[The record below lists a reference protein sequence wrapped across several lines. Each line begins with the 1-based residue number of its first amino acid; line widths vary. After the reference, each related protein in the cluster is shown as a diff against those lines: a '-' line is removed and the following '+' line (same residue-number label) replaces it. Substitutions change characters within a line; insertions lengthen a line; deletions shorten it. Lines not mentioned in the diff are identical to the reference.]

1 MSESLFVRFWGTRGS
16 IPTPGHKTRRYG
28 GNTSCVEIRLGDMLF
43 ICDGG
48 TGLRELGLD
57 LAGRGR
63 ERLEAHFFFSH
74 MHWDHIQGFP
84 FFVPAYAPST
94 DLYVYE
100 VAAGEDRV
108 QRLLHGQM
116 RSEYFPVT
124 FADLGARILGG
135 HFEAGRIGIGPMTVR
150 CIEQIHPGRSFAYSF
165 EANGKKIVY
174 ATDSELDFSIQ
185 NRDAADRDPEALR
198 RLPEELVAF
207 VADADLLIADGQY
220 TEEEY
225 PKKVGWGHARA
236 NTVAD
241 LARQARVKQCAIF
254 HHDPMHSDEMVDDKV
269 RLAKERL
276 ERAANDC
283 IVFGARE
290 GFEIKLG

>member
-1 MSESLFVRFWGTRGS
+1 
-16 IPTPGHKTRRYG
+16 
-28 GNTSCVEIRLGDMLF
+28 VEIRLGDTLF

-57 LAGRGR
+57 LIARGR
-63 ERLEAHFFFSH
+63 PRLEAHLFFSH

-84 FFVPAYAPST
+84 FFVPAYAPSS

-100 VAAGEDRV
+100 VIAGDDRV

-124 FADLGARILGG
+124 FADLGARIIGR
-135 HFEAGRIGIGPMTVR
+135 HFEAGSVAIGPMTVR
-150 CIEQIHPGRSFAYSF
+150 CLEQTHPGRSFAYSF
-165 EANGKKIVY
+165 ETDGRKVVY
-174 ATDSELDFSIQ
+174 ATDSELDFLIE

-198 RLPEELVAF
+198 RLPEELVRF
-207 VADADLLIADGQY
+207 VAGADLLIADAQY
-220 TEEEY
+220 TDEEY

-241 LARQARVKQCAIF
+241 LARQAGVKQCAFF
-254 HHDPMHSDEMVDDKV
+254 HHDPMQSDELVDQKV
-269 RLAKERL
+269 RLATTRL
-276 ERAANDC
+276 ENATC
-283 IVFGARE
+283 GTIVFGARE
-290 GFEIKLG
+290 GLEIKI